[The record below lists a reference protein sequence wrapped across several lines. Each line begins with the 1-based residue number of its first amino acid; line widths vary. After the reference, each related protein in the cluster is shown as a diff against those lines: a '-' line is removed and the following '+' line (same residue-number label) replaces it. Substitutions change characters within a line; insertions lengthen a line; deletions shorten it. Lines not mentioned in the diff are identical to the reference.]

1 MDETIIAVLKTINQ
15 LLTSGIAIT
24 AFSLLLYGLTLNL
37 RDRVARSFAF
47 ILGCMTTVFVGD
59 AISSITTAPVLLEIW
74 LRLQWVGIVFLP
86 AVYLYLSDALLAT
99 TGLPAGRRRRWI
111 VRLALF
117 ISLVFLAML
126 PSGLLVDSLVRVRAP
141 APYLERTTLTWIFT
155 GFYVIIMAWSWVNFW
170 RAFQRT
176 TTSTSRR
183 RILYLMAGAT
193 APALGSFPFLIFGYA
208 IAASHPLLFW
218 LAAVTS
224 NLLTGILLVIMAY
237 SVAFFGV
244 DWPDRVVK
252 RRLFKWLMRGPMT
265 ASIVLVTTTL
275 IRQIGRQL
283 GFSYAAL
290 EIIFMVATILIMQYL
305 ISMVGPNFERWLF
318 HRSDYTALRTLQTLE
333 ERLLTTNDLRQ
344 FLEAVLIAACD
355 RLQSPDGF
363 IATLVPPGLE
373 MTVAVGNPHED
384 QILSPD
390 LIDTLTRNGEHE
402 GLFSCGGYWI
412 LPLYSL
418 SSNGEAAQE
427 LVPPLLG
434 LMGLIQSG
442 AKVGEISSNVPAT
455 SDEQYNALEL
465 LAQRATIALE
475 DLYVQQKLLNEMQD
489 LTPQVD
495 MIQRLR
501 AASRYD
507 GSSVLTMPE
516 LPVEQK
522 AFSKWVK
529 EALDHYWGGPKLT
542 QSPLINLQVVQNVI
556 QVGDSPPNALRNVLR
571 NAIEQIRPEGE
582 RHFTA
587 EWILYNILEM
597 KFLEGQKVRDI
608 AMRLAVSEADFYRK
622 QRTGIKAIAKII
634 SEMEEKAIGCAER

>member
-126 PSGLLVDSLVRVRAP
+126 PSGLLVDSLVRVGTP

-218 LAAVTS
+218 LTAVTS
-224 NLLTGILLVIMAY
+224 NLLTGVLLVIMAY

-290 EIIFMVATILIMQYL
+290 EIILMVATILIMQYL

-318 HRSDYTALRTLQTLE
+318 HRSDYNALRTLQTLE

-373 MTVAVGNPHED
+373 MTVTVGNPHED

-390 LIDTLTRNGEHE
+390 LVETLTRNGEHE

-412 LPLYSL
+412 MPLYSL
-418 SSNGEAAQE
+418 SNNGETSQA

-434 LMGLIQSG
+434 LMGLIQPEV
-442 AKVGEISSNVPAT
+442 KVGEICSNVPAT

-475 DLYVQQKLLNEMQD
+475 DLYVQQKLFNEMQD

-507 GSSVLTMPE
+507 GSSILTMPE

-529 EALDHYWGGPKLT
+529 DALDHYWGGPKLT
-542 QSPLINLQVVQNVI
+542 QSPLLNLHVVQDAI
-556 QVGDSPPNALRNVLR
+556 QEGDSPPNALRNVLR

-597 KFLEGQKVRDI
+597 KFLEGHKVRDV

-634 SEMEEKAIGCAER
+634 SETEEKAIGCAER

>member
-126 PSGLLVDSLVRVRAP
+126 PSGLLVDSLVRVGAP

-305 ISMVGPNFERWLF
+305 ISMIGPNFERWLF

-373 MTVAVGNPHED
+373 MTVTVGNPREE
-384 QILSPD
+384 QIISPD
-390 LIDTLTRNGEHE
+390 LVETLTRNGEHE

-412 LPLYSL
+412 MPLYSL
-418 SSNGEAAQE
+418 SSIGEAAQE

-516 LPVEQK
+516 LPAEHK

-556 QVGDSPPNALRNVLR
+556 QGGDSPLNALRNVLR

>member
-1 MDETIIAVLKTINQ
+1 MDETIIQDLKTINQ
-15 LLTSGIAIT
+15 LLTAGIAIT

-111 VRLALF
+111 VRLSLF

-126 PSGLLVDSLVRVRAP
+126 PSGLLVDSLVRVGAP

-155 GFYVIIMAWSWVNFW
+155 GFYIIIMAWSWVNFL

-183 RILYLMAGAT
+183 RMLYLMAGAT

-208 IAASHPLLFW
+208 IAAIHPLLFW

-224 NLLTGILLVIMAY
+224 NLLTGVLLVIMAY

-305 ISMVGPNFERWLF
+305 ISMAGPYFERWLF
-318 HRSDYTALRTLQTLE
+318 HRSDYTALRTLQNLE
-333 ERLLTTNDLRQ
+333 ERLLTSNDLRQ

-373 MTVAVGNPHED
+373 MTVTVGNPREE
-384 QILSPD
+384 QIISPD
-390 LIDTLTRNGEHE
+390 LVETLTRNGEHE

-412 LPLYSL
+412 MPLYSL

-434 LMGLIQSG
+434 LMGLIQPEV
-442 AKVGEISSNVPAT
+442 KVGEISSNVPAT

-475 DLYVQQKLLNEMQD
+475 DLYIQQKLFNEMQD

-501 AASRYD
+501 AASRYG
-507 GSSVLTMPE
+507 GSSVLTTPE
-516 LPVEQK
+516 LPAEQK
-522 AFSKWVK
+522 VFSKWVK
-529 EALDHYWGGPKLT
+529 DALDHYWGGPKLT
-542 QSPLINLQVVQNVI
+542 QSPLLNLHVVQDAI
-556 QVGDSPPNALRNVLR
+556 QEGDNPPNALRNVLR
-571 NAIEQIRPEGE
+571 DAIEQIRPEGE

-597 KFLEGQKVRDI
+597 KFLEGHKVRDV

-622 QRTGIKAIAKII
+622 QRTGIMAIVKII
-634 SEMEEKAIGCAER
+634 SEMEEKAIGEAER

>member
-183 RILYLMAGAT
+183 RMLYLMAGAT

-218 LAAVTS
+218 LTAVTS
-224 NLLTGILLVIMAY
+224 NLLTGVLLVIMAY

-305 ISMVGPNFERWLF
+305 ISMIGPNFERWLF

-355 RLQSPDGF
+355 RLQSSDGF
-363 IATLVPPGLE
+363 VATLVPPGLE
-373 MTVAVGNPHED
+373 MTVTVGNPHEE
-384 QILSPD
+384 QIISPD

-412 LPLYSL
+412 MPLYSL
-418 SSNGEAAQE
+418 SNNGEPSQA

-434 LMGLIQSG
+434 LMGLIQPEV
-442 AKVGEISSNVPAT
+442 KVGEISSNVPAT

-507 GSSVLTMPE
+507 GSSVLTTPE
-516 LPVEQK
+516 LPAEQK
-522 AFSKWVK
+522 VFSKWVK
-529 EALDHYWGGPKLT
+529 DALDHYWGGPKLT
-542 QSPLINLQVVQNVI
+542 QSPLLILHVVQDAI
-556 QVGDSPPNALRNVLR
+556 QEGDSPPNALRNVLR

-597 KFLEGQKVRDI
+597 KFLEGHKVRDV

-634 SEMEEKAIGCAER
+634 SEMEEKAIGEAER

>member
-126 PSGLLVDSLVRVRAP
+126 PSGLLVDSLVRVGTP

-176 TTSTSRR
+176 TTSASRR

-224 NLLTGILLVIMAY
+224 NLLTGVLLVIMAY

-275 IRQIGRQL
+275 IRQIGRQF

-305 ISMVGPNFERWLF
+305 ISMAGPYFERWLF
-318 HRSDYTALRTLQTLE
+318 HRSDYTALRTLQNLE
-333 ERLLTTNDLRQ
+333 ERLLTSNDLRQ

-373 MTVAVGNPHED
+373 MTVTVGNPREE
-384 QILSPD
+384 QIISPD
-390 LIDTLTRNGEHE
+390 LVETLTRNGEHE

-412 LPLYSL
+412 MPLYSL

-434 LMGLIQSG
+434 LMGLIQPEV
-442 AKVGEISSNVPAT
+442 KVGEISSNVPAT

-475 DLYVQQKLLNEMQD
+475 DLYIQQKLFNEMQD

-507 GSSVLTMPE
+507 GSSVLTTPG
-516 LPVEQK
+516 LPAEQK
-522 AFSKWVK
+522 VFSKWVK
-529 EALDHYWGGPKLT
+529 DALDHYWGGPKLT
-542 QSPLINLQVVQNVI
+542 QSPLLNLHIVQDAI
-556 QVGDSPPNALRNVLR
+556 QEGDNPPNALRNVLR
-571 NAIEQIRPEGE
+571 DAIEQIRPEGE

-597 KFLEGQKVRDI
+597 KFLEGHKVRDV

-622 QRTGIKAIAKII
+622 QRTGIMAIVKII
-634 SEMEEKAIGCAER
+634 SEMEEKAIGEAER

>member
-218 LAAVTS
+218 LTAVTS
-224 NLLTGILLVIMAY
+224 NLLTGVLLVIMAY

-355 RLQSPDGF
+355 RLQSSDGF

-373 MTVAVGNPHED
+373 MTVTVGNPHEE
-384 QILSPD
+384 QIISPD
-390 LIDTLTRNGEHE
+390 LIDTLTRNGEPE

-412 LPLYSL
+412 MPLYSL
-418 SSNGEAAQE
+418 SNNGEPSQA

-434 LMGLIQSG
+434 LMGLIQPEV
-442 AKVGEISSNVPAT
+442 KVGEISSNVPAT

-507 GSSVLTMPE
+507 GSSVLTTPE
-516 LPVEQK
+516 LPTEQK
-522 AFSKWVK
+522 VFSKWVK
-529 EALDHYWGGPKLT
+529 DALDHYWGGPKLT
-542 QSPLINLQVVQNVI
+542 QSPLLILHVVQDAI
-556 QVGDSPPNALRNVLR
+556 QEGDSPPNALRNVLR

-597 KFLEGQKVRDI
+597 KFLEGHKVRDV

-634 SEMEEKAIGCAER
+634 SEMEEKAIGEAER

>member
-1 MDETIIAVLKTINQ
+1 MDETIIAVLNTINQ

-24 AFSLLLYGLTLNL
+24 AFSLLLYSLTLNL

-86 AVYLYLSDALLAT
+86 SVYLYLSDALLAT
-99 TGLPAGRRRRWI
+99 TGLPAGHRRRWI
-111 VRLALF
+111 VRLAFL

-126 PSGLLVDSLVRVRAP
+126 PSGLLVGALVQVGAP
-141 APYLERTTLTWIFT
+141 AAYLERTTFTWIFT
-155 GFYVIIMAWSWVNFW
+155 GYYVFIMAWSWLNFW

-193 APALGSFPFLIFGYA
+193 APALGSFPYLIFGYA
-208 IAASHPLLFW
+208 IASIHPLLFW
-218 LAAVTS
+218 LAAVVS

-252 RRLFKWLMRGPMT
+252 RRLFKWLMRGPVT

-275 IRQIGRQL
+275 IRQIGRQF
-283 GFSYAAL
+283 GFSYVAL
-290 EIIFMVATILIMQYL
+290 EIIFMVATILVMQYF
-305 ISMVGPNFERWLF
+305 ISTTGPYFERWLF

-373 MTVAVGNPHED
+373 MTVTVGSPRED

-390 LIDTLTRNGEHE
+390 LVDTLTRNGEHE

-412 LPLYSL
+412 MPLYSL
-418 SSNGEAAQE
+418 SNNGESPQE

-434 LMGLIQSG
+434 LMGLIQPGS
-442 AKVGEISSNVPAT
+442 KVGEISPNVPAT

-465 LAQRATIALE
+465 LTQRATIALE
-475 DLYVQQKLLNEMQD
+475 DLYVQQKLFNEMQD

-507 GSSVLTMPE
+507 GSNVLTTPE
-516 LPVEQK
+516 LPAEQK
-522 AFSKWVK
+522 VFSKRVK
-529 EALDHYWGGPKLT
+529 DALDHYWGGPKLT
-542 QSPLINLQVVQNVI
+542 QSPLLDLLIVQNAI
-556 QVGDSPPNALRNVLR
+556 QEGDSPPNALRNVLR

-587 EWILYNILEM
+587 DWILYNILEM
-597 KFLEGQKVRDI
+597 KFLEGHKVRDI

-634 SEMEEKAIGCAER
+634 SEMEEKAIGGAER

>member
-183 RILYLMAGAT
+183 RMLYLMAGAT

-218 LAAVTS
+218 LTAVTS
-224 NLLTGILLVIMAY
+224 NLLTGVLLVIMAY

-355 RLQSPDGF
+355 RLQSSDGF

-373 MTVAVGNPHED
+373 MTVTVGNPREE
-384 QILSPD
+384 QIISPD

-412 LPLYSL
+412 MPLYSL
-418 SSNGEAAQE
+418 SNNGEPSQA

-434 LMGLIQSG
+434 LMGLIQPEV
-442 AKVGEISSNVPAT
+442 KVGEISSNVPAT

-507 GSSVLTMPE
+507 GSSVLTTPE
-516 LPVEQK
+516 LPAEQK
-522 AFSKWVK
+522 VFSKWVK
-529 EALDHYWGGPKLT
+529 DALDHYWGGPKLT
-542 QSPLINLQVVQNVI
+542 QSPLLILHVVQDAI
-556 QVGDSPPNALRNVLR
+556 QEGDSPPNALRNVLR

-597 KFLEGQKVRDI
+597 KFLEGHKVRDV

-634 SEMEEKAIGCAER
+634 SEMEEKAIGEAER

>member
-86 AVYLYLSDALLAT
+86 SVYLYLSDALLAT
-99 TGLPAGRRRRWI
+99 TGLPAGYRRRWI

-117 ISLVFLAML
+117 ISLIFIAIL
-126 PSGLLVDSLVRVRAP
+126 PSGLLVGSLIQVGAP
-141 APYLERTTLTWIFT
+141 APYLERTTFTWIFT
-155 GFYVIIMAWSWVNFW
+155 GYYVFIMAWSWVNFW

-183 RILYLMAGAT
+183 RTLYLMAGAT
-193 APALGSFPFLIFGYA
+193 APALGSFPYLIFGYA
-208 IAASHPLLFW
+208 IATSHPLLFW

-224 NLLTGILLVIMAY
+224 NLLTGVLLVIMAY

-252 RRLFKWLMRGPMT
+252 RRLFKWLMRGPAT
-265 ASIVLVTTTL
+265 ASFVLVTTTL

-305 ISMVGPNFERWLF
+305 ISMTGPYFERWLF

-355 RLQSPDGF
+355 HLQSPDGF

-373 MTVAVGNPHED
+373 MSVTVGNPRED
-384 QILSPD
+384 QIISPD
-390 LIDTLTRNGEHE
+390 LVDTLTRSGEHE

-412 LPLYSL
+412 IPLYSL
-418 SSNGEAAQE
+418 SNNGEASQE
-427 LVPPLLG
+427 VVPPLLG
-434 LMGLIQSG
+434 LMGLIQPG
-442 AKVGEISSNVPAT
+442 AKPGETSSNFPAT

-475 DLYVQQKLLNEMQD
+475 DLYVQQKLFNEMQD

-501 AASRYD
+501 AASRYG
-507 GSSVLTMPE
+507 GSSVLITPE
-516 LPVEQK
+516 LPEERKV
-522 AFSKWVK
+522 FSKWVK
-529 EALDHYWGGPKLT
+529 DALDHYWGGPKLT
-542 QSPLINLQVVQNVI
+542 QSPLLNLHVVQNAI
-556 QVGDSPPNALRNVLR
+556 QEGDSPPNALRNVLL
-571 NAIEQIRPEGE
+571 NAIEQIRPIGE

-597 KFLEGQKVRDI
+597 KFLEGHKVRDI
-608 AMRLAVSEADFYRK
+608 ALRLAVSEADFYRK
-622 QRTGIKAIAKII
+622 QRTGIKEIAKII
-634 SEMEEKAIGCAER
+634 SEMEEKAIGEAER

>member
-529 EALDHYWGGPKLT
+529 DALDHYWGGPKLT